1 MVRLISL
8 KVSSLIDEWRRLA
21 VCVGVDSRIFFPE
34 YAQSE
39 KVWTRARVMCNQCPV
54 QRECLEFALQWEDL
68 EDRWGMYAGHTPNE
82 RNLIRSER
90 RKWKSV

>member
-1 MVRLISL
+1 MVRHTLL
-8 KVSSLIDEWRRLA
+8 KVSSLIDNWRRLA

-54 QRECLEFALQWEDL
+54 QVECLEFALQWEDL
-68 EDRWGMYAGHTPNE
+68 EDRWGMYAGRTPNE